1 MHRLNLVHKDSDL
14 PGAWPWLAAS
24 LALQRQEGQ
33 YAASEVRVGEFAF
46 AVPQSALVFH
56 HGMASFPSPSGKGL
70 RRASTNQNAHLPLRL
85 SPVQGTYNQVCLREH
100 LLLSNASV
108 VSVHRL

>member
-1 MHRLNLVHKDSDL
+1 MHRLNLVHMDSDL

-24 LALQRQEGQ
+24 LALRRQEGR

-70 RRASTNQNAHLPLRL
+70 RRASTNQNAHPPLLL
-85 SPVQGTYNQVCLREH
+85 SPVQGTYSPVCLPEH
-100 LLLSNASV
+100 LLLSNAFV
-108 VSVHRL
+108 VFVDRI